1 MRLNIVVASA
11 ISLVICASAF
21 AVDIARDGEALV
33 PIVTDGSEG
42 IAAAVNDLR
51 EHLSAMTGAEFTV
64 ISAQEHNEGPAIHVG
79 PTHFVPG
86 RAAAAAD
93 RWLREQIV
101 QIQMR
106 DGSLYLTGGGADGA
120 SFAVYAFLEDIC
132 GMRFFHPG
140 ALGTHIPQS
149 PQLSFESLDVK
160 QVPSFMYRRMW
171 PSSQTPDRRMLTE
184 WRTWF
189 QRSRQGG
196 PFVHM
201 GHNLFRIVPPELYD
215 EHPEY
220 FPLIGGVRI
229 DPRGGAPWQPE
240 LANKGVI
247 ELAAQKAIEFF
258 EADPDR
264 HSYSLSMNDW
274 EGWSESEEALAH
286 DPPAFRDT
294 QRRGKARR
302 MIVFANAVAERVVE
316 RFPDRYV
323 AFYAYKSTL
332 EPPGEPKVHP
342 NVIPVICHWG
352 MAADPFHPISAPRE
366 VSPPNA
372 LYREA
377 IRGWSRLAGKLIARE
392 YWTAPY
398 ADPLLK
404 AGVAPI
410 LFEDI
415 PYYHRQG
422 FIGCNSEANIN
433 WGNLAINHYVAARLM
448 WKVDTDAQ
456 ALLEDYFEKYYGD
469 AARPMRAYFTRV
481 WEAAYKHYLPEE
493 MAVAISEDDASF
505 LAERLQEALEAARN
519 DDLRLARVQMA
530 SDLFETWRM
539 REALLAQ
546 DRPSPEAIGA
556 YMEHLDALAE
566 QETDALVVAAWQH
579 EFVATLPEA
588 APYDGPEL
596 VPALPDEP
604 IASEEAEPLIARRGG
619 TWLVLVGEDR
629 RIEATVHGVQVGRQ
643 YTNHPSWHVVSAEGD
658 SIASGHMPLPGSRD
672 ISVEVPEP
680 GLYQMRMNAGR
691 NGCGIVVHNAP
702 AVMVGPGQALCEWTG
717 AMYFWVPEDS
727 EQFTVTLFASRG
739 ESARMRI
746 YRPDGSEA
754 FDRDSLSGDAV
765 PATFHPT
772 PEERGKPWRV
782 QIDEAPEGIFE
793 DYSLLLSE
801 DLPPYLATS
810 PGALLIP
817 AER

>member
-1 MRLNIVVASA
+1 MRQTAAVIAIALITLTAPASA
-11 ISLVICASAF
+11 IDL
-21 AVDIARDGEALV
+21 ARGGEALV

-42 IAAAVNDLR
+42 IEAAVADLA
-51 EHLSAMTGAEFTV
+51 HYLQAMTGAEFTV
-64 ISAQEHNEGPAIHVG
+64 LQPEEHEGGPAIHVG

-86 RAAAAAD
+86 RAAEAAD
-93 RWLREQIV
+93 RWRREQIV
-101 QIQMR
+101 QIQTR
-106 DGSLYLTGGGADGA
+106 DGSLYLTGGGLQGA
-120 SFAVYAFLEDIC
+120 GFAVYAFLEDVC

-140 ALGTHIPQS
+140 ELGTHVPET
-149 PQLSFESLDVK
+149 PDLSFDEMAVT

-171 PSSQTPDRRMLTE
+171 PSSQTPDRRMLQE

-189 QRSRQGG
+189 ERSRQGG

-220 FPLIGGVRI
+220 FPKIGGVRV

-240 LANKGVI
+240 LANEGVI

-258 EADPDR
+258 EANPNR
-264 HSYSLSMNDW
+264 YSYSLSMNDW

-286 DPPAFRDT
+286 DPPEFRDT

-302 MIVFANAVAERVVE
+302 MIVFANAVAERVAE
-316 RFPDRYV
+316 RFPDRYL

-332 EPPGEPKVHP
+332 EPPAEPKVHP

-352 MAADPFHPISAPRE
+352 MAADPFHPINAPRE
-366 VSPPNA
+366 ISPPNT

-377 IRGWSRLAGKLIARE
+377 IRGWSRLADKLMARE

-415 PYYHRQG
+415 PYYHRHG

-456 ALLEDYFEKYYGD
+456 ELLDDYFEKYYG
-469 AARPMRAYFTRV
+469 AAAEPMRGYFTRV

-493 MAVAISEDDASF
+493 IAVPISEEDVRF
-505 LAERLQEALEAARN
+505 LAQRLQEALEAAQ
-519 DDLRLARVQMA
+519 DDELRLARVQMA

-546 DRPSPEAIGA
+546 DRPSLESINA

-566 QETDALVVAAWQH
+566 AGTDALVVPSWQH
-579 EFVATLPEA
+579 EFMAAVPEA
-588 APYDGPEL
+588 IEYDGPEL

-604 IASEEAEPLIARRGG
+604 IASEDAEPLIARRGG
-619 TWLVLVGEDR
+619 TWLVLVGDDR

-643 YTNHPSWHVVSAEGD
+643 YTQHPSWHVISAEGE

-680 GLYQMRMNAGR
+680 GLYQVRMHAGR

-717 AMYFWVPEDS
+717 AMYVWVPEDC
-727 EQFTVTLFASRG
+727 EQFTITLFASRG

-754 FDRDSLSGDAV
+754 FDRDSLTGDAV
-765 PATFHPT
+765 PATFQPT
-772 PEERGKPWRV
+772 PEERGKAWRV

-793 DYSLLLSE
+793 DYSLLLSDE
-801 DLPPYLATS
+801 LPPYLATS

-817 AER
+817 AGQ